1 MDSDARRG
9 VPLRGFHLF
18 TLFGF
23 EVKLDLSWLLLALL
37 ISWSLGAGWFP
48 ARYPELSTH
57 TYAWM
62 GLSTAVG
69 VFFSIVFHEFSHS
82 LVARFYGMPIRGI
95 TLFIFGGVAE
105 MEDEPPD
112 PKSEF
117 LMAIAGPVSSFVLA
131 GLLWLAATA
140 AQGGAWPAP
149 VIGVLSTLA
158 VINFTV
164 AVFNL
169 APAFPLDGGRVLRA
183 ALWHWRRN
191 LHEATFISS
200 RIGRGFGMALMILGV
215 IGFVGGNL
223 IGGMWWFLIGV
234 FVRGAAGSSYQQL
247 VLKDIVEGQPVRRFM
262 RSDPVTVVPSL
273 SIAEWVE
280 DYVYRYHYK
289 MYPVLD
295 GSHLLGCISVDR
307 LKSINR
313 DDWSSTK
320 VVDVMEARS
329 ESNTVDAGLD
339 TMALLRN
346 ILQPAGRSRF
356 MVVEDDRL
364 VGIIALKDLLELI
377 SLKLQIE
384 APGRGTR

>member
-1 MDSDARRG
+1 VASDVKGG
-9 VPLRGFHLF
+9 VRLRGFHLF

-37 ISWSLGAGWFP
+37 ISWSLGAGW
-48 ARYPELSTH
+48 YPVHYPDLSTH

-62 GLSTAVG
+62 GIFTAVG

-82 LVARFYGMPIRGI
+82 MVARYYGMPIRGI

-131 GLLWLAATA
+131 ALLRLAAA
-140 AQGGAWPAP
+140 GAQGGAWPEP

-191 LHEATFISS
+191 LQEATFISS
-200 RIGRGFGMALMILGV
+200 RIGRGFGTALMILGIV
-215 IGFVGGNL
+215 GFVGGNL
-223 IGGMWWFLIGV
+223 IGGMWWFLIGI
-234 FVRGAAGSSYQQL
+234 FVRGAASSSYQQL
-247 VLKDIVEGQPVRRFM
+247 VLKDMVEGQPVSRFM
-262 RSDPVTVVPSL
+262 RTDPVTVAPSL

-289 MYPVLD
+289 MYPVVD
-295 GSHLLGCISVDR
+295 GARLLGCVSVDSLER
-307 LKSINR
+307 LNR
-313 DDWSSTK
+313 NDWSSTP
-320 VVDVMEARS
+320 VADVMEKRS

-384 APGRGTR
+384 APGRGTG